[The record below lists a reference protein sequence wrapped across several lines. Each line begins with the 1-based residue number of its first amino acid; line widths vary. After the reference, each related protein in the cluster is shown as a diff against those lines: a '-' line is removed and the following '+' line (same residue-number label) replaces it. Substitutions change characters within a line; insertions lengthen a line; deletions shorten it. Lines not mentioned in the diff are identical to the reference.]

1 MTQEKD
7 LVRLPG
13 IPREEKVDPG
23 KNIKYDPIFVKQVI
37 TRRKPYTCL
46 GLRVHD
52 RMDKMTPL

>member
-1 MTQEKD
+1 MTQEND

-23 KNIKYDPIFVKQVI
+23 KSLKYDPIFVKQVI
-37 TRRKPYTCL
+37 THRKPYTHL

-52 RMDKMTPL
+52 RMDEMTAL